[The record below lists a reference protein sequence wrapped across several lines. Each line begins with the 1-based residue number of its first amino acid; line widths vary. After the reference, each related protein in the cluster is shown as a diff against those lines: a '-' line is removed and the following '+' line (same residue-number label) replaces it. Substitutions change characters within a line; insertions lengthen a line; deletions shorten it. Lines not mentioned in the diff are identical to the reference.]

1 MTIHEFLIDRLARPA
16 LLTETRE
23 HGAALCLACAHRCL
37 VRPGRRGICKV
48 RYNNAGALLAPWG
61 YVAGLAADPVEK
73 KPFNHFLPG
82 SRALTFGMLGC
93 NYHCAFCQ
101 NWFTSQALRDPV
113 AQASLTRIEEI
124 TPEQIAEIATRRDC
138 ASVVSSYNEPFITAE
153 WARDI
158 FMAAKARGLRTAMVS
173 NGYGTAEAL
182 DLLAPHL
189 DALKVDLKS
198 MRDATYRQLGGVL
211 ANVLETIS
219 AAAARGIWVEVVT
232 LVIPGMN
239 DSPAE
244 LWDAARFLAGISRD
258 LPWHVTAFHPDYKMD
273 DTPPT
278 SAEKLR
284 EALEIGEEAGLRHVY
299 SGNLPGRV
307 RGSEDTRCPSCHS
320 LLVRRRGFMTV
331 ENHLAG
337 DGGCTHCGARIPG
350 IWA

>member
-239 DSPAE
+239 DSPANSGTRRASSSVSAVTFPGMS
-244 LWDAARFLAGISRD
+244 LSIRITKWMTRRLHRPKSCARRSKSVRRPGYGMSTAATSRDGCAAARIRAAPPAIACWCAGGD
-258 LPWHVTAFHPDYKMD
+258 L
-273 DTPPT
+273 
-278 SAEKLR
+278 
-284 EALEIGEEAGLRHVY
+284 
-299 SGNLPGRV
+299 
-307 RGSEDTRCPSCHS
+307 
-320 LLVRRRGFMTV
+320 
-331 ENHLAG
+331 
-337 DGGCTHCGARIPG
+337 
-350 IWA
+350 